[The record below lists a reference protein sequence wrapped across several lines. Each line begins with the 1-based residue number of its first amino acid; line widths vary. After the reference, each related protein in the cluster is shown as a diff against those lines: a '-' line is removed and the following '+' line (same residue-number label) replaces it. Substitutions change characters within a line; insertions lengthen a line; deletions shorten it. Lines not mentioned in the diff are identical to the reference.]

1 MTTRAREK
9 KSDTVTI
16 KEIAARC
23 QLSTSTVSHVL
34 NGQSGRYSED
44 TAQRVWRAI
53 RELGYQ
59 PNHIGRMLR
68 KGNDWLYGALVPNLA
83 NVFYA
88 DFVHALDIALQSQ
101 DRLLLTVSV
110 GDTLELQQRTMKNM
124 NGAMLAGLVLI
135 GSTAQELHQIVTLS
149 HRNTRLVFV
158 NRGTTGLYANYCGV
172 GIDNFGAGK
181 DLAVVVRRGGRRRL
195 ALLRGPDFSYASRQR
210 YEGFLAGWV
219 DHGPDVAIVYDA
231 TIRLTPDAGFAA
243 AQEAVGQNPDVIY
256 CGNDMV
262 ALGVLEYCATH
273 GIRVP
278 DQILITG
285 FDYNSMTQVLG
296 QRLMTVAQPI
306 DAMALTVAEWL
317 SMPQPEQPVHRI
329 MPHRVV
335 LPRGWN
341 EGPGA
346 TTRES

>member
-1 MTTRAREK
+1 MTTTSGG
-9 KSDTVTI
+9 KSRGTVTI
-16 KEIAARC
+16 KEIADRC
-23 QLSTSTVSHVL
+23 QLNPSTVSHVL
-34 NGQSGRYSED
+34 NGHSSRYSED
-44 TAQRVWRAI
+44 TAARVERAI

-88 DFVHALDIALQSQ
+88 DFVHALDQALQNQ

-110 GDTLELQQRTMKNM
+110 GDTVELQQRTMKNM

-135 GSTAQELHQIVTLS
+135 GSTAQELHQIVALS

-158 NRGTTGLYANYCGV
+158 NRDTQGLYANYCGV

-181 DLAVVVRRGGRRRL
+181 ELASTVRRRNRQRLAV
-195 ALLRGPDFSYASRQR
+195 LRGPDFSYASRQR
-210 YEGFLAGWV
+210 YEGFMAGWV
-219 DHGPDVAIVYDA
+219 DHGPDASIVYDT
-231 TIRLTPDAGFAA
+231 TIRLTSDAGFGAA
-243 AQEAVGQNPDVIY
+243 PAAIEQQPDVIY

-262 ALGVLEYCATH
+262 ALGVLEYCAIH
-273 GIRVP
+273 GVAVP

-285 FDYNSMTQVLG
+285 FDYNSMTRVLG

-306 DAMALTVAEWL
+306 EAMAQTVAGWL
-317 SMPQPEQPVHRI
+317 STPQPEAPVHRVLA
-329 MPHRVV
+329 HRIV
-335 LPRGWN
+335 LPYGM
-341 EGPGA
+341 E
-346 TTRES
+346 